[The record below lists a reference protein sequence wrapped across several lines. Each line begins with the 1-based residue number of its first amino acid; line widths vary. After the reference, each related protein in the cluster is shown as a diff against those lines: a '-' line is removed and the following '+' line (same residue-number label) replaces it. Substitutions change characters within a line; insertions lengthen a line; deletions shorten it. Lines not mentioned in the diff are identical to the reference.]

1 VADLT
6 RRSPAA
12 GAAALGAGALVAFS
26 LPPWGWWPLAFI
38 GIAILDRLVAAR
50 PRRSRFIRTWLFGL
64 AWLGPGMGWMWFLS
78 PPGYIVAVGVYAAYL
93 GLAAAMAP
101 AGRWRRL
108 ALPAALTVAEA
119 VRFFWP
125 FGGVPLASLGISQAA
140 SPLSETARLGGVILI
155 TWLTFLAGSA
165 LAAAWERSWREA
177 AVLAAVPV
185 VLVVL
190 GAVAPSG
197 QDTGDSLTVAFV
209 QGGGPQ
215 GTRAADTDPREVF
228 ERHLAATRQIT
239 EPVDLV
245 VWPENVIDVS
255 QGPFATSPELA
266 EVAAEAARLDA
277 PLSVGI
283 TEDAGD
289 HFANAQVIV
298 SPQGE
303 ITSRYDKVRRVP
315 FGEYMPLRSVLRA
328 LGAPTDL
335 VPRDALPGTAPAVL
349 DLPSGERLAVIISW
363 EVFFGG
369 RARDGVSHGGAVLLN
384 PTNGSSYTGTVL
396 QTQQIA
402 SSRLRA
408 LEQGRWEVQVA
419 PTGFSAFVTDEA
431 DVLDRTGISEQAVRV
446 REVPLREGRTVY
458 SRLGEIPFV
467 LAALAVV
474 VLGLLLA
481 RRDDRRAAAA
491 AGPDAEV
498 SRPRGGASQAHR

>member
-1 VADLT
+1 MADLT

-26 LPPWGWWPLAFI
+26 LPPWGWWPLAFV
-38 GIAILDRLVAAR
+38 GIAILDRLIAER
-50 PRRSRFIRTWLFGL
+50 PRRSRFTRTWLFGL
-64 AWLGPGMGWMWFLS
+64 GWLGPGMGWMWFLS
-78 PPGYIVAVGVYAAYL
+78 PPGYIVAVAAYAAYL
-93 GLAAAMAP
+93 GLAAAIAP

-119 VRFFWP
+119 VRFAWP

-155 TWLTFLAGSA
+155 TWLAFLAGSA

-185 VLVVL
+185 VLVLL
-190 GAVAPSG
+190 GAGAPSG
-197 QDTGDSLTVAFV
+197 HEAGDTLTVAFV

-215 GTRAADTDPREVF
+215 GTRASDTDPREVF
-228 ERHLAATRQIT
+228 ERHLEATRQIT

-245 VWPENVIDVS
+245 VWPENVIDVT
-255 QGPFATSPELA
+255 QFATSPELA

-277 PLSVGI
+277 PFSVGI

-289 HFANAQVIV
+289 HFSNAQVIV
-298 SPQGE
+298 TPQGE
-303 ITSRYDKVRRVP
+303 ISSRYDKVRRVP
-315 FGEYMPLRSVLRA
+315 FGEYMPLRSILRA
-328 LGAPTDL
+328 VGAPTDL

-349 DLPSGERLAVIISW
+349 DLPSGERLAVMISW

-369 RARDGVSHGGAVLLN
+369 RARDGVSHGGTVLIN

-396 QTQQIA
+396 QTQQVA

-431 DVLDRTGISEQAVRV
+431 DVLDRTGISEQAVRT
-446 REVPLREGRTVY
+446 REVPLREGRTIY

-481 RRDDRRAAAA
+481 RRDDRRGAAQAD
-491 AGPDAEV
+491 PDAEV
-498 SRPRGGASQAHR
+498 SRLRGGASQARR